1 MTTGDNGDAQ
11 PYRTNHT
18 KEKQVK
24 LPIILSTLLGAAT
37 LAASA
42 GVFAQSANTTAPA
55 AFKGGVLVDS
65 RGMTLY
71 TFDKDAAAGGKSA
84 CNGNCAAVW
93 PPLTA
98 AAGSASGGEFAV
110 ITRDDG
116 SQQIAHKGRPL
127 YFYAPDQK
135 PGDMTGDNS
144 GGLWHVVRSEPVKAT
159 PKATGGSPLTTYG
172 Y

>member
-1 MTTGDNGDAQ
+1 MK
-11 PYRTNHT
+11 HS
-18 KEKQVK
+18 
-24 LPIILSTLLGAAT
+24 IIVTALLSVAT

-42 GVFAQSANTTAPA
+42 NAFADSAPA
-55 AFKGGVLVDS
+55 TFKAGVLVDS

-71 TFDKDAAAGGKSA
+71 TFDKDPAGGGKSV
-84 CNGNCAAVW
+84 CNAQCATVW

-98 AAGSASGGEFAV
+98 AAGSAAGGDFAV

-116 SQQIAHKGRPL
+116 GKQIAHKGRPL
-127 YFYAPDQK
+127 YFYSPDQK

-144 GGLWHVVRSEPVKAT
+144 GGVWHVVRSEPAKAT
-159 PKATGGSPLTTYG
+159 QKPTGGSPFGYG

>member
-1 MTTGDNGDAQ
+1 MKNRSV
-11 PYRTNHT
+11 Y
-18 KEKQVK
+18 
-24 LPIILSTLLGAAT
+24 LSTLLGAAA

-42 GVFAQSANTTAPA
+42 TVFADSAPA
-55 AFKGGVLVDS
+55 TFKGGVLVDS

-71 TFDKDAAAGGKSA
+71 TFDKDPAGSGKSVCNAA
-84 CNGNCAAVW
+84 CAGVW
-93 PPLTA
+93 PPFAA
-98 AAGSASGGEFAV
+98 AAGSATGGDFAV

-116 SQQIAHKGRPL
+116 GKQLAHKGRPL

-144 GGLWHVVRSEPVKAT
+144 GGVWHVVRSEPAKASQK
-159 PKATGGSPLTTYG
+159 PAGGSPFGYG

>member
-1 MTTGDNGDAQ
+1 MK
-11 PYRTNHT
+11 HS
-18 KEKQVK
+18 
-24 LPIILSTLLGAAT
+24 IIVTALLSVAA
-37 LAASA
+37 LAASTHS
-42 GVFAQSANTTAPA
+42 FADSTPA

-71 TFDKDAAAGGKSA
+71 TFDKDPAGSGKSVCNAA
-84 CNGNCAAVW
+84 CAGVW

-98 AAGSASGGEFAV
+98 SAGGAAGGEFAV

-116 SQQIAHKGRPL
+116 NKQLAHKGRPL
-127 YFYAPDQK
+127 YLYAPDQK

-144 GGLWHVVRSEPVKAT
+144 GGVWHVVRSAQPTAAQPTAAQKPA
-159 PKATGGSPLTTYG
+159 GGSPFNYG